1 MQPTLAPPPKV
12 LVYPAAL
19 MSQQN
24 AVQMMNVKGKVN
36 RDVVDK
42 ELEGVADVL
51 GHIRGHSNAMHNCSE
66 YIKLTKMN
74 KPHVWGTSIELFV
87 VAHLLKSGPHCPST
101 HPRIFSLLRWEPKEL
116 NWSS

>member
-1 MQPTLAPPPKV
+1 MQPTLPPPPKV

-42 ELEGVADVL
+42 ELEGVADVGL
-51 GHIRGHSNAMHNCSE
+51 EEGVDIGLEGGVDIGLDGGVDVRLEGGVDVQWEGGMAE
-66 YIKLTKMN
+66 A
-74 KPHVWGTSIELFV
+74 EV
-87 VAHLLKSGPHCPST
+87 VVEQVVEGDM
-101 HPRIFSLLRWEPKEL
+101 
-116 NWSS
+116 

>member
-24 AVQMMNVKGKVN
+24 VVQMMNVKGKVN

-42 ELEGVADVL
+42 ELEGVADVGL
-51 GHIRGHSNAMHNCSE
+51 EEGVDIGLEGAVDIGLEGGVDVRLEGGVDVQREGGMAE
-66 YIKLTKMN
+66 A
-74 KPHVWGTSIELFV
+74 EV
-87 VAHLLKSGPHCPST
+87 VVEQVVEGDM
-101 HPRIFSLLRWEPKEL
+101 
-116 NWSS
+116 